1 MTAGN
6 EVPVGHTPEVPG
18 TRESGA
24 DGSVAQMAA
33 LAASM
38 STVLDRCVWSQ
49 SMTHESLVTY
59 LVEESYELID
69 AVEAGDRDALLEE
82 LGDVLLQVVFH
93 AEIARRTPGE
103 GFSLDDVAR
112 VANEKMV
119 RRHPHVFGDE
129 VALTVDDVYRVWR
142 AAKAREKATRTSI
155 LEGIPQSMPA
165 LALAEKVL
173 GRAKHAGLRP
183 RQTDAVESPDFDDER
198 ELGELLL
205 AIASRAQE
213 QGLDAERALR
223 ATLRDVQ
230 DDLRQAEVGVSATM
244 DTRDGETR
252 DA

>member
-1 MTAGN
+1 MNVDSEASFGR
-6 EVPVGHTPEVPG
+6 TPEVPD
-18 TRESGA
+18 A
-24 DGSVAQMAA
+24 DVSVAQMAA
-33 LAASM
+33 LAESM

-69 AVEAGDRDALLEE
+69 AVETGDRDALLEE

-112 VANEKMV
+112 AANEKMV

-155 LEGIPQSMPA
+155 LEGIPQAMPA

-173 GRAKHAGLRP
+173 DRAKQAGLRSP
-183 RQTDAVESPDFDDER
+183 HTDAVESPVFNDER
-198 ELGELLL
+198 ELGELLVS
-205 AIASRAQE
+205 IASRAQE
-213 QGLDAERALR
+213 QGLDPERALR
-223 ATLRDVQ
+223 ATLREVQ
-230 DDLRQAEVGVSATM
+230 DELRRAEAS
-244 DTRDGETR
+244 
-252 DA
+252 